1 MGRVYTDGACS
12 NNGRHGAAASYACVF
27 PDRPADS
34 FGSPLPAEENQTNQT
49 AELYGLYQ
57 GALQAREF
65 AWTEVT
71 LFTDSMYSKNCLT
84 TWYSKWKR
92 NGWKTSEGKDVI
104 HRVLLEKILGVL
116 EQFESYTI
124 THVPA
129 HTGGTDEHSK
139 WNDVADRMAVKALE
153 TKGRVAYADLGEVKQ
168 IHYDPVRPILPGL
181 PLLLMGPPVSEK
193 ELTSYLLANIPV
205 LLNEDEKAV
214 HAGLIAIF
222 KKVLTKRHLE
232 MERQS
237 LNKRV
242 VYRLVEKSHLT
253 VERIDNT
260 QEDAGDRV

>member
-1 MGRVYTDGACS
+1 MARVYTDGACS
-12 NNGRHGAAASYACVF
+12 KNGRSGAAASYACVF
-27 PDRPADS
+27 PDRVGDS
-34 FGSPLPAEENQTNQT
+34 FAFPLPAEENQTNQT
-49 AELYGLYQ
+49 AELYGIYQ
-57 GALQAREF
+57 GVLKAREW
-65 AWTEVT
+65 AWSEVT
-71 LFTDSMYSKNCLT
+71 VFTDSQYSKNCLT

-92 NGWKTSEGKDVI
+92 NGWKTSDGKDVI

-116 EQFESYTI
+116 EQFEKHTI

-139 WNDVADRMAVKALE
+139 WNDVADRMAVKAIE
-153 TKGRVAYADLGEVKQ
+153 TKAEVRYADLGEVKQ
-168 IHYDPVRPILPGL
+168 IHYDPVKPLLPGL

-214 HAGLIAIF
+214 HSGLITIF
-222 KKVLTKRHLE
+222 KKVLSKRGLE

-237 LNKRV
+237 LNKRT

-260 QEDAGDRV
+260 QDASDSV